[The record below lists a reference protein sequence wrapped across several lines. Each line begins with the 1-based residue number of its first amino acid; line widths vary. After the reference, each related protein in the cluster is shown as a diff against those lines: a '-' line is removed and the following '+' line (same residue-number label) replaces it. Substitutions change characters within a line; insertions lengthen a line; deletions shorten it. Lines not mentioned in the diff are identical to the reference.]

1 MSVACVYTDSDDKNV
16 FPILIAYQKEWQ
28 RSLVKEAEEKLKAC
42 LSKIDSFGNPEE
54 LNQEQ
59 QINLEYAKKDKD
71 KAELSVKKANA
82 RIKELDEELSRFFRG
97 QQKHTPKNHKSNK
110 VQHYLS
116 HKKNKK

>member
-1 MSVACVYTDSDDKNV
+1 
-16 FPILIAYQKEWQ
+16 
-28 RSLVKEAEEKLKAC
+28 